1 MINIE
6 NNMSDEKEYVKIG
19 EAKKI
24 TGLQISTLRKY
35 ADENKIQSYK
45 TPTGQRMFNKQS
57 LQNLSNHNKTVKEKT
72 KIIYCRV
79 STKKQSDDLDR
90 QIEFMRSKF
99 PSHILITDIGSGI
112 NWKRKGLKTILEQS
126 MLGNVSEVVV
136 AHRDRLS
143 RFAFELIEWICMQ
156 NNTKIIVLDR
166 EEAHS
171 SEQDLA
177 EDIMSIITVFAARE
191 HGQRKYRIHP
201 EDEENKTV
209 SIYSSA

>member
-1 MINIE
+1 MI
-6 NNMSDEKEYVKIG
+6 DGKEYVKIS
-19 EAKKI
+19 EAKNI
-24 TGLQISTLRKY
+24 TGLELSTLRKY
-35 ADENKIQSYK
+35 ADTCKVESYK

-57 LQNLSNHNKTVKEKT
+57 LQNLSNHNRSIKDKT

-79 STKKQSDDLDR
+79 STKKQSDDLER
-90 QIEFMRSKF
+90 QIEFMQSKF
-99 PSHILITDIGSGI
+99 PCHTLITDIGSGI

-143 RFAFELIEWICMQ
+143 RFAFELIEFVCMQ
-156 NNTKIIVLDR
+156 NGTKIVVLDK

-191 HGQRKYRIHP
+191 HGQRKYRIHS
-201 EDEENKTV
+201 ENEENKIISNHIPT
-209 SIYSSA
+209 

>member
-1 MINIE
+1 MI
-6 NNMSDEKEYVKIG
+6 DEKEYVKIS
-19 EAKKI
+19 EAKNI
-24 TGLQISTLRKY
+24 TGLELSTLRKY
-35 ADENKIQSYK
+35 ADTGKVESYK
-45 TPTGQRMFNKQS
+45 TPSGQRMFNKQS
-57 LQNLSNHNKTVKEKT
+57 LQNLSNHNRSIKDKT

-79 STKKQSDDLDR
+79 STKKQSDDLER

-99 PSHILITDIGSGI
+99 PYHILITDIGSGI

-143 RFAFELIEWICMQ
+143 RFAFELIEFICIQ
-156 NNTKIIVLDR
+156 NGTKIVVLDR

-191 HGQRKYRIHP
+191 HGQRKYRIHS
-201 EDEENKTV
+201 ENDENKII
-209 SIYSSA
+209 SNNFSA

>member
-1 MINIE
+1 
-6 NNMSDEKEYVKIG
+6 MSDEKEYVKIG

-177 EDIMSIITVFAARE
+177 EDIMSIITVFAAKE

-209 SIYSSA
+209 PNHSSA